1 MPGLATW
8 WRDCEAL
15 HRYVVDLVHD
25 ELARLRPGSLPPARP
40 WDRALGLVDPTG
52 LACDSLELLNL
63 ASAVAE
69 AVQMHRSG
77 VEDYLLAR
85 RTIGDWVDIV
95 AAGLDRFS
103 DELTF
108 RTSGTTASPKARAHA
123 VVNLAQEVAEL
134 APLFPGRLRILSAT
148 PAHHIYGFLFSI
160 LLPQRLVA
168 PVIDIRARSPTSVG
182 AMLRDGDLVIGHPV
196 FWAAFVRAGVSTTA
210 DVIGVTSTAPCPA
223 DVARAVTDQGVRR
236 LVEVYGSSE
245 TAGLAVREHPEAAF
259 RLFTYWSR
267 GPDDSTLAR
276 TLSDGSVEAA
286 AAPDHLAW
294 CGDRCFQ
301 VEGRR
306 DHAVQIGGVN
316 VAPELI
322 AQRLREHPMVKDAAV
337 RLMRPEEGARLKAFI
352 VPVAPA
358 PDVVTFRRDLAA
370 WCDARFSVPERPKA
384 FTLGPELP
392 RGALG
397 KPADWPVF
405 EEAGPGDGSRPI
417 NLRLD

>member
-1 MPGLATW
+1 MPGLETW
-8 WRDCEAL
+8 WRDTEAL

-25 ELARLRPGSLPPARP
+25 ELARLRPGALPPARP
-40 WDRALGLVDPTG
+40 WDSALGLVDSTG

-69 AVQMHRSG
+69 AVQMHRAG

-95 AAGLDRFS
+95 AAGLERFS

-108 RTSGTTASPKARAHA
+108 RTSGTTAEPTARLHEL
-123 VVNLAQEVAEL
+123 VRLAQEVEEL
-134 APLFPGRLRILSAT
+134 APLFPGRLRILSAA

-160 LLPQRLVA
+160 LLPQRLA
-168 PVIDIRARSPTSVG
+168 ARVIDIRGRSPTSVG
-182 AMLRDGDLVIGHPV
+182 AMLRDGDLVIGHPA
-196 FWAAFVRAGVSTTA
+196 FWTAFVRAGVATTS
-210 DVIGVTSTAPCPA
+210 DVIGVTSTGPCPA
-223 DVARAVTDQGVRR
+223 DVARAVTERGVAR

-259 RLFTYWSR
+259 GLFSYWSR
-267 GPDDSTLAR
+267 GRDDSTLAR
-276 TLSDGSVEAA
+276 TLPDGSVETA

-294 CGDRCFQ
+294 CDDRCFR

-306 DHAVQIGGVN
+306 DHAVQVGGVN
-316 VAPELI
+316 VSPELV
-322 AQRLREHPMVKDAAV
+322 AQRLREHPMVQDVAV

-352 VPVAPA
+352 VPVSPP
-358 PDVVTFRRDLAA
+358 PDVVALRRDLAA

-384 FTLGPELP
+384 FNLGPELP

-397 KPADWPVF
+397 KPADWSVF
-405 EEAGPGDGSRPI
+405 EEARRGEDTEGE
-417 NLRLD
+417 